1 MRDLH
6 ERSQGSV
13 PLLNV
18 KALAALRAVISEG
31 SVTAA
36 AARLHRTQPVVSRL
50 IRQLEASLGL
60 PLFRREKQ
68 RLIPT
73 AECLAFYREAERAF
87 ATLDE
92 IEASARNIRE
102 QRAAPLRILA
112 QSHLAH
118 TLLNVALGPFCAK
131 HRDFRFSLELRQREY
146 ISHWIANREF
156 DVGFAPAPMEHP
168 QLQAEALLRA
178 PLYVALP
185 KKHRLA
191 KRPALRVA
199 DLIAEPLIALRPGT
213 PLRNRLDALFGVN
226 AQKLNIR
233 GDTATVLSA
242 CQLVEQGIGLT
253 LTDPFSASMFLRS
266 PRLVIR
272 RLQPAVAMDYLVLRR
287 RGEELSGLTNEL
299 IAAVR
304 AASERLADRVARRAA
319 S

>member
-1 MRDLH
+1 ML
-6 ERSQGSV
+6 S
-13 PLLNV
+13 L
-18 KALAALRAVISEG
+18 KALTALQAVMMEG

-36 AARLHRTQPVVSRL
+36 AERLHRTQPVVSRL
-50 IRQLEASLGL
+50 IVQLEASLGFR
-60 PLFRREKQ
+60 LFRREKQ

-73 AECLAFYREAERAF
+73 AECLAFYREAERVF
-87 ATLDE
+87 ATLAE

-102 QRAAPLRILA
+102 RRAAPLRILA

-118 TLLNVALGPFCAK
+118 GLLSLALGPFCAK
-131 HRDFRFSLELRQREY
+131 HREFRFSLEIRQREY

-156 DVGFAPAPMEHP
+156 DIGFAPAPIEHP
-168 QLQAEALLRA
+168 QVQSEPLLRA

-185 KKHRLA
+185 KAHPLA
-191 KRPALRVA
+191 RRRALSPA
-199 DLIAEPLIALRPGT
+199 DIIAEPFVALRPGI
-213 PLRNRLDALFGVN
+213 PLRSRLDALFGVN
-226 AQKLNIR
+226 AQKLHIR

-253 LTDPFSASMFLRS
+253 LTDPFSASIYLRS

-272 RLQPAVAMDYLVLRR
+272 RLQPAVEMDYLVLRR
-287 RGEELSGLTNEL
+287 RGDEPSELANEL

-304 AASERLADRVARRAA
+304 ATSERLVEQVARRAA